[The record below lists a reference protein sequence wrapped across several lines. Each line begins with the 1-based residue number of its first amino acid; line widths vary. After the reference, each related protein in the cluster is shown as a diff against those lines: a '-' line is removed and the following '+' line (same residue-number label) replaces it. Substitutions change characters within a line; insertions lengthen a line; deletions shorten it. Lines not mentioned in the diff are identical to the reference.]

1 MDLLQLL
8 RAITGMAEGYVFP
21 SLCRRSVQMADV
33 ILNHLFSGSTSA
45 STTSRRTACARLNHF
60 SKRLDFGVP
69 DFYPRGTRAT
79 AATLLREH
87 GFSRDVVELLLAH
100 AERNKIT
107 AAYHHHELAE
117 ERRRA
122 LQCLADQIDR
132 LSAARTVVASTDVAV
147 ANDTAVATA

>member
-1 MDLLQLL
+1 MGTDS
-8 RAITGMAEGYVFP
+8 P
-21 SLCRRSVQMADV
+21 
-33 ILNHLFSGSTSA
+33 TSSIKSAA
-45 STTSRRTACARLNHF
+45 SQ
-60 SKRLDFGVP
+60 P
-69 DFYPRGTRAT
+69 DFRVDSQPPTRGT

-122 LQCLADQIDR
+122 LQYLADQIDR
-132 LSAARTVVASTDVAV
+132 LSAARTVVASADVAV
-147 ANDTAVATA
+147 ANGTAVATA